1 MKFTN
6 IKLKTLVVDDSSE
19 FRGLL
24 KNHLRHLGVSSICEA
39 ESAKRLEEV
48 IQRERPDL
56 VFLDINMPG
65 VSGLEVLPILKRRYP
80 DLYVVI
86 ISGEGAQQIV
96 KGALDGGADGYV
108 LKPFSSK
115 IVSEII
121 ETYIKSRGNKEKVS
135 CFLLDDEPAA
145 LDLLELETKKL
156 GGEVHKFLRGAELF
170 DALREK
176 VPNILFLDIQ
186 MPEMDGFEMLMK
198 VKELYPLQYIIM
210 VSGDSNIDNVKK
222 AIELG
227 ADGFLVK
234 PVLAKKLEECINN
247 FRKKNSG

>member
-1 MKFTN
+1 MKFSN
-6 IKLKTLVVDDSSE
+6 VKLKTLVVDDSAE

-39 ESAKRLEEV
+39 ESAKRLDE
-48 IQRERPDL
+48 IIMRERPDL

-65 VSGLEVLPILKRRYP
+65 VSGLEALPVLKRRYP
-80 DLYVVI
+80 NLYVVI

-96 KGALDGGADGYV
+96 KGALEGGADGYV

-115 IVSEII
+115 IVSEIL
-121 ETYIKSRGNKEKVS
+121 ETFVNSRGKNDKVN
-135 CFLLDDEPAA
+135 CFLLDDEPFA
-145 LDLLELETKKL
+145 LDLLESELKKL
-156 GGEVHKFLRGAELF
+156 GGVVEKFLTGAELF
-170 DALREK
+170 DRLRNK

-198 VKELYPLQYIIM
+198 VKELYPMQYIVM

-234 PVLAKKLEECINN
+234 PVISKKLEECVNN
-247 FRKKNSG
+247 YRKKSGA